1 MTDEKQNFD
10 SSVHFR
16 VTKDFMPRVHKV
28 ARSRGMT
35 ASNYIRSAVYDALEI
50 DQIREL
56 HDEENLAMPPSQT
69 L

>member
-1 MTDEKQNFD
+1 MSEEKQSFD
-10 SSVHFR
+10 SHVHFR

-35 ASNYIRSAVYDALEI
+35 ASNYIRAAVYDALEI

-56 HDEENLAMPPSQT
+56 HGEENLALPPSQT

>member
-16 VTKDFMPRVHKV
+16 VTKDFMPRVHQV
-28 ARSRGMT
+28 ARAKGMT
-35 ASNYIRSAVYDALEI
+35 ASNFIRSAVIDAMK
-50 DQIREL
+50 REL
-56 HDEENLAMPPSQT
+56 HGEENLAMPPSQT